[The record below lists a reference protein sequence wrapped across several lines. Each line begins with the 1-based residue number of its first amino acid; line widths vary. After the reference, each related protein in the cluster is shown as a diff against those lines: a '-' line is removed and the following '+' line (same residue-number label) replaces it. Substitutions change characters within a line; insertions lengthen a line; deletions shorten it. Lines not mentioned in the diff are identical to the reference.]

1 MANITITT
9 EQAASNFESLASLL
23 IESAPSQKAIDFA
36 HKVLNQAR
44 ARGAEWLAENAVDLQ
59 LLDDHKNDFCPVSDN
74 RGFFMA
80 KFQMALLK

>member
-1 MANITITT
+1 MALIV
-9 EQAASNFESLASLL
+9 AATLL
-23 IESAPSQKAIDFA
+23 
-36 HKVLNQAR
+36 